1 MEFIRFLKSPK
12 TDAGLTLLTSLPFK
26 GDGKGNLLLRFTNIS
41 VAEYQAYICNW
52 TKINTASC

>member
-41 VAEYQAYICNW
+41 VAEYQAYICN
-52 TKINTASC
+52 